1 MSAQNNPT
9 QKAITHSFAITLTE
23 PLDKKNIHDQLYE
36 ALAQTGGDWY
46 QPAVDEKRRIQFVKK
61 SEFLVCRSTHKPAA
75 AISLEKSI
83 EVSNGDHLRLEVRLP
98 TIKRTLDGDPRGK
111 GKTVPLS
118 QEEKAPFFTNLL
130 TKNGMGVLSL
140 THKYSPGN
148 DVSFKSSVKVVI
160 DTCDVTAMIEI
171 TDAEK
176 FMDAYLYGIGRYR
189 TYGCGMLN
197 VTKL

>member
-1 MSAQNNPT
+1 MTTQNNTT
-9 QKAITHSFAITLTE
+9 QKATTHSFAITLTE

-36 ALAQTGGDWY
+36 ALAKTDGDWY
-46 QPAVDEKRRIQFVKK
+46 QPAENETRRIQFVKK
-61 SEFLVCRSTHKPAA
+61 SEFLVCRSTHKPTS

-98 TIKRTLDGDPRGK
+98 GSKRTLEGDPRGK
-111 GKTVPLS
+111 GKTVPLLPD
-118 QEEKAPFFTNLL
+118 EKTPFFTDLL
-130 TKNGMGVLSL
+130 SKNGMGVLSL

-148 DVSFKSSVKVVI
+148 DIAFKSSVNVVI
-160 DTCDVTAMIEI
+160 DTCDVTAMIEV

-176 FMDAYLYGIGRYR
+176 FMNAYLYGVGRYK